1 MSGGSGGYGAGEGER
16 HKARHCD
23 GGLLV
28 PAACALAMRRQR
40 VNGASPVEPANGD
53 DLPTTVRIDNAV
65 AVAEALPG
73 LAPNSFNETLFRAM
87 LVNVHTN
94 ATVMVMIANAGF
106 Q

>member
-1 MSGGSGGYGAGEGER
+1 
-16 HKARHCD
+16 
-23 GGLLV
+23 
-28 PAACALAMRRQR
+28 MRRQC
-40 VNGASPVEPANGD
+40 VNGASPVEPSDGD
-53 DLPTTVRIDNAV
+53 DFPATVGIDYAV

-73 LAPNSFNETLFRAM
+73 LSPHTFNETLFRAM